1 MDKELVKLSKLCE
14 HWAEH
19 NISHK
24 ESISKWRDIV
34 KEKGLEYIAE
44 NLSRAMEMI
53 DKCNEF
59 LITAAKEVI
68 KD

>member
-1 MDKELVKLSKLCE
+1 MDKELVKLSKLCV

-24 ESISKWRDIV
+24 ESIIKWRDIV
-34 KEKGLEYIAE
+34 KDKGLDNVAE
-44 NLSRAMEMI
+44 KLNSAMEMI

-59 LITAAKEVI
+59 LISAAKEVE
-68 KD
+68 